1 LQIFSKNQNAERP
14 RIHVVKIHDKLL
26 LDRSSVIHS
35 MFQNLWKS
43 DVKGEHLFRG
53 MEKMLDN
60 VQLNSFSVSL
70 LQGFT
75 CFVFVL

>member
-1 LQIFSKNQNAERP
+1 
-14 RIHVVKIHDKLL
+14 
-26 LDRSSVIHS
+26 